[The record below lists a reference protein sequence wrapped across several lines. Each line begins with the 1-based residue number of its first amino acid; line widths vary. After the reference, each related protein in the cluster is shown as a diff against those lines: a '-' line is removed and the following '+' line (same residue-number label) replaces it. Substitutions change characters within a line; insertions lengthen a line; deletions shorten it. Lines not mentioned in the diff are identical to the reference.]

1 LNSKINEFYL
11 ELGVLTKNVT
21 VMLLI
26 LLNHIV
32 VYINNC
38 SYKRQGILF
47 KPNKAI
53 EIKYKEQDV
62 CVNHVFFFHWTYP
75 RYAKLYLNHVHK
87 TFQFDKNLTIN
98 QEYKKAISST

>member
-1 LNSKINEFYL
+1 MQFCILVQDKLKIEPSNIF
-11 ELGVLTKNVT
+11 
-21 VMLLI
+21 

-62 CVNHVFFFHWTYP
+62 CVNHVFTKKLIELIDKLKSNIFLIRITKHPNFF
-75 RYAKLYLNHVHK
+75 
-87 TFQFDKNLTIN
+87 
-98 QEYKKAISST
+98 